1 MNPVGP
7 PADTVPMQ
15 GRYDGAPGQPGSA
28 TVVQY
33 TTVNINSE
41 PPRDHILWSLC
52 CFVYSNPCCL
62 GLAALIFSIKAR
74 DRKVVGD
81 LDGARHY
88 ASTARC
94 LNIWATVL
102 GSIIT
107 FICFIVIIVMVVQAQ
122 NAYRYALNRN
132 SNFFN

>member
-1 MNPVGP
+1 MNPEGH
-7 PADTVPMQ
+7 PAEAVPLQ
-15 GRYDGAPGQPGSA
+15 GRYDGLPGQPGAA
-28 TVVQY
+28 TMVQY

-52 CFVYSNPCCL
+52 CFVYANPCCL
-62 GLAALIFSIKAR
+62 GLAAVIFSIKAR

-94 LNIWATVL
+94 LNILSTVL
-102 GSIIT
+102 VSITIL
-107 FICFIVIIVMVVQAQ
+107 ICLIVIIVVVVQAQ
-122 NAYRYALNRN
+122 NAYRSHGYPPRWYN
-132 SNFFN
+132 